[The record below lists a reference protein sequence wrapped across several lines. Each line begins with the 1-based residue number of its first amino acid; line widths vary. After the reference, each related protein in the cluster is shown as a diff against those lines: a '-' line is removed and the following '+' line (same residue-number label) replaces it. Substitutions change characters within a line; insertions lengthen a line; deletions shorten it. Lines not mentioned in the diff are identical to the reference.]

1 MASKVMHCVAEAGLH
16 TSGTAACMC
25 VTEQSVQEVA
35 SSKHESEAG
44 LVSCAV
50 TEMVQLDMKA
60 ASHS

>member
-1 MASKVMHCVAEAGLH
+1 MHCVAVAGFFA
-16 TSGTAACMC
+16 SGTAACMC